1 MADED
6 QNSPTTLDG
15 LEDSRRAVLQ
25 LLADMGRV
33 LYLYTPV
40 VRAALYND
48 PAVLAAVRDRVVN
61 QPKLRLHL
69 LLPPARD
76 WRNACPGLVRLSDR
90 LSSAL
95 LLRTPN
101 REEPLDRPELGQ
113 AFIIA
118 DERALVRFSDPKRLL
133 GLYEPR
139 PSDRMKELL
148 ELFRLLWERAHA
160 DSDLR
165 HLGI

>member
-1 MADED
+1 MANED

-118 DERALVRFSDPKRLL
+118 DERMLVRFSDPKRLL

-148 ELFRLLWERAHA
+148 ELFRLLWERAHS